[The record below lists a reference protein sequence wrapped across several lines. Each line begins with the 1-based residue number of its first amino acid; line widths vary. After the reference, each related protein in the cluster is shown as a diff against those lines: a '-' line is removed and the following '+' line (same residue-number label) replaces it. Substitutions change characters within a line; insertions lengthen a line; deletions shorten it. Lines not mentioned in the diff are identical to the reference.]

1 MKEHHGTK
9 QNNNYEVSSK
19 MLKIGLTGGI
29 GSGKSTISNFLN
41 EIGIKVVDADK
52 VSREVLSK
60 YTEIKEKIRIEF
72 GKKVFFDDGS
82 LNRKLLGDIIFKN
95 VEKKTCFENIII
107 PYIIKEIRMKIESL
121 EKNRE
126 KIIVL
131 DAPTLMENKL
141 NEEMDYN
148 ITVWVDRE
156 TQIERVMGRD
166 ESSFEEVISR
176 IDSQMSLDKKKELSD
191 FIIDNRGAVEDT
203 LQQVNK
209 VLRVIK
215 EMGKKESEKM

>member
-1 MKEHHGTK
+1 MI
-9 QNNNYEVSSK
+9 
-19 MLKIGLTGGI
+19 KIGLTGGI
-29 GSGKSTISNFLN
+29 GSGKSTISNFLK
-41 EIGIKVVDADK
+41 EIGIKIVDADK
-52 VSREVLSK
+52 ISREVLSI
-60 YTEIKEKIRIEF
+60 YPEVKEKIKIEF
-72 GKKVFFDDGS
+72 GEKVFRYDGS
-82 LNRKLLGDIIFKN
+82 LNRRLIGNIIFQN
-95 VEKKTCFENIII
+95 PEKKQSFENIII
-107 PYIIKEIRMKIESL
+107 PYIIREIRERIHIL
-121 EKNRE
+121 EKNKE

-141 NEEMDYN
+141 NEQMDYN

-191 FIIDNRGAVEDT
+191 FTIDNRGAVEDT

>member
-1 MKEHHGTK
+1 
-9 QNNNYEVSSK
+9 

-29 GSGKSTISNFLN
+29 GSGKSTISNFLK

-52 VSREVLSK
+52 ISREVLGI
-60 YTEIKEKIRIEF
+60 YPEINERIRNEF
-72 GKKVFFDDGS
+72 GENVFVQDGN
-82 LNRKLLGDIIFKN
+82 LNRKMLGNIIFQN
-95 VEKKTCFENIII
+95 TEKKKSFENIII
-107 PYIIKEIRMKIESL
+107 PYIIKEIRERIDAL

-131 DAPTLMENKL
+131 DAPTLMEQKL

-166 ESSFEEVISR
+166 KSSIEEVISR

-191 FIIDNRGAVEDT
+191 FIIDNRGAVQDT
-203 LQQVNK
+203 LQQVKK
-209 VLRVIK
+209 VLRVIE
-215 EMGKKESEKM
+215 EMGKEESEKR